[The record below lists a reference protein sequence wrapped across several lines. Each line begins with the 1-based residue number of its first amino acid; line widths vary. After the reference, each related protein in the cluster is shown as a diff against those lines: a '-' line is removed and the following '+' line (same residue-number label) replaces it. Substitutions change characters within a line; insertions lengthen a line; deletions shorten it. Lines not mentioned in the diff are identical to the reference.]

1 VLAPSVARGGEGS
14 CPAELGG
21 AMSRR
26 RQQDGYHL
34 QRAAFDRTA
43 RPIDLAHLARQ
54 TLGDRSLEGEVLRM
68 FDTQLG
74 VYFSRV
80 RASRDAD
87 ELAMGLHTLR
97 GASAGIGA
105 TLLADLARDAQAELA
120 ETGTIDEET
129 LDDMAMAV
137 AETSAYIAR
146 LLEE

>member
-1 VLAPSVARGGEGS
+1 MA
-14 CPAELGG
+14 
-21 AMSRR
+21 RR
-26 RQQDGYHL
+26 RQEDRYYPQG
-34 QRAAFDRTA
+34 AAFDRTT
-43 RPIDLAHLARQ
+43 RPIDLVHLARQ
-54 TLGDRSLEGEVLRM
+54 TLGDRSLESEVLRM

-97 GASAGIGA
+97 GASLGIGA
-105 TLLADLARDAQAELA
+105 TLLAELARDAEAELA
-120 ETGTIDEET
+120 ETGAVDEET